1 MVAYQQ
7 LQSSIRA
14 RIDASAWE
22 WLERALDTAR
32 RSGADE
38 LLSNYTLASH
48 RAGRTPLG
56 DGVALTPDG
65 AEVPL
70 AHWTV
75 EDAARA
81 LLLLARADDR
91 AAADFL
97 ADARACYLRGDAR
110 EQQSW
115 VRALPLLPDAQR
127 LLPQAVDACRTSIQP
142 LFEAIACENPYP
154 AGHFP
159 ELNFNQMVLKA
170 LFNGVALSRIV
181 GLQGRLNPEMSRMA
195 GDYAAERRAAG
206 RAVPADIDLAM
217 IATDRGQ
224 ELPS

>member
-7 LQSSIRA
+7 LQSHIRA
-14 RIDASAWE
+14 RIDPSAWQ
-22 WLERALDTAR
+22 WLERALETVR
-32 RSGADE
+32 RSGVDD
-38 LLSNYTLASH
+38 LLTSYTLASH

-56 DGVALTPDG
+56 EGVALAPDG

-70 AHWTV
+70 THWTV

-81 LLLLARADDR
+81 LLVLARADDR
-91 AAADFL
+91 PAADFL
-97 ADARACYLRGDAR
+97 ADARACYERGDAR

-115 VRALPLLPDAQR
+115 VRALPLLPEPQR
-127 LLPQAVDACRTSIQP
+127 FLPLAVDACRTSILP

-154 AGHFP
+154 ASRFP
-159 ELNFNQMVLKA
+159 DLNFNQMVLKA

-181 GLQGRLNPEMSRMA
+181 GLQGRLNAELSRMA